1 MIIKIGLIVFETV
14 LHKICLLTEKNIDF
28 FSVSNYN
35 NVIMNIFVTIEI
47 FSQLRNNQLDVDW
60 NCKYT
65 ENL

>member
-1 MIIKIGLIVFETV
+1 MIIKIGLIVFEIV
-14 LHKICLLTEKNIDF
+14 LHEICLLTEKNIDF
-28 FSVSNYN
+28 LSVSNYN

-65 ENL
+65 KDL